1 MRDIIAFTNISDD
14 PYWCEQA
21 EGLRQNLYSFGID
34 LVINKQPV
42 AKATDLVSL
51 QDQYHRRDAAFVDF
65 ASRERRRVLYLD
77 AEVRMHKSL
86 PQHWMD
92 DITVAFYFYGRK
104 ITSKGVDGID
114 YEFAINTGQGI
125 WNKDGKHAYEKT
137 IIQAL
142 EHLDKLGFYDEE
154 AFIASNLGPHI
165 REELCMERRYDYG
178 CAATRGFWITE
189 NTVFTHPYLHNI
201 NHYYKG
207 INSLEM
213 TFITEEFFLAH
224 FSPTDLPLA
233 DKVMN
238 LLQEGKNDS
247 WTTENL
253 PLEGLTFSLNT
264 QPPKFLPKHL
274 KKSNAPCYMILDWIF
289 CPNLMLTAPISEWDN
304 NAWTIK

>member
-104 ITSKGVDGID
+104 ITSKGVDGI
-114 YEFAINTGQGI
+114 GGI
-125 WNKDGKHAYEKT
+125 CLEVRVDSCSILREVFVDPSR
-137 IIQAL
+137 II
-142 EHLDKLGFYDEE
+142 
-154 AFIASNLGPHI
+154 
-165 REELCMERRYDYG
+165 
-178 CAATRGFWITE
+178 
-189 NTVFTHPYLHNI
+189 
-201 NHYYKG
+201 
-207 INSLEM
+207 
-213 TFITEEFFLAH
+213 
-224 FSPTDLPLA
+224 
-233 DKVMN
+233 
-238 LLQEGKNDS
+238 
-247 WTTENL
+247 
-253 PLEGLTFSLNT
+253 
-264 QPPKFLPKHL
+264 
-274 KKSNAPCYMILDWIF
+274 
-289 CPNLMLTAPISEWDN
+289 
-304 NAWTIK
+304 